1 MGHCNGWD
9 NRPAKSRGS
18 QELVALRRGGY
29 NWLVHADLVRAD
41 SADSADSVEVIAR
54 VTAGSQLL
62 VLLIL
67 LVLSAFFSGSET
79 AVTSLSELQIRHL
92 IERKPKKRRALEH
105 LLLEPNDLITAL
117 LIMNNLVNV
126 GASAVATLLFLRI
139 LPADLPQF
147 VSALVTTGVMTI
159 ALLVMGEITPKTMA
173 KNRAEAVTLL
183 VVGAVWRLTTALL
196 PIVRGLRWVSNQLL
210 RPFGEQALEREEGAI
225 SEDHLITLI
234 EEGEERGTIA
244 TQDGDMIRR
253 VLALD
258 ETTAED
264 VMVPRTEMQAV
275 ELGTPL
281 SEIAELVVRD
291 GHSRYP
297 VYEGDRDNVLGLLYA
312 KDLFALMANGDR
324 ANLKDIL
331 RPVYYTPT
339 TKPIN
344 VLLREFQR
352 ERLHLA
358 VVVDEYG
365 GVAGIVTLEDI
376 LEEIVGEIEDE
387 YDTPRTGQLLR
398 RLSASEAVVDGDAE
412 VRMVNRTLGLD
423 LSDEE
428 AVTIAGLI
436 LEELGDIPDP
446 GAKIRLGRAL
456 LTVEEASEREI
467 ISVRIALLP
476 EEEDEE
482 ED

>member
-1 MGHCNGWD
+1 MEPG
-9 NRPAKSRGS
+9 
-18 QELVALRRGGY
+18 LVDVPGRRY
-29 NWLVHADLVRAD
+29 N
-41 SADSADSVEVIAR
+41 SSVDVDTLEVIAR
-54 VTAGSQLL
+54 VTAGSQVL

-67 LVLSAFFSGSET
+67 LLLSSFFSGSET
-79 AVTSLSELQIRHL
+79 AVTSLSELQLRHMS
-92 IERKPKKRRALEH
+92 ERKPNKKRALKH
-105 LLLEPNDLITAL
+105 LLEEPNDLITTL

-139 LPADLPQF
+139 LPPGLPQY
-147 VSALVTTGVMTI
+147 VSALITTGVMTLS
-159 ALLVMGEITPKTMA
+159 LLLFGEITPKTVA
-173 KNRAEAVTLL
+173 KNRAEGVTL
-183 VVGAVWRLTTALL
+183 VVIGPVWRLTVMLHPL
-196 PIVRGLRWVSNQLL
+196 VRGLRAVTGLLL
-210 RPFGEQALEREEGAI
+210 RPFGEQVLEREEGTI

-244 TQDGDMIRR
+244 AQDGDMIRR

-264 VMVPRTEMQAV
+264 VMVPRTDMQAV
-275 ELGTPL
+275 EINTPL
-281 SEIAELVVRD
+281 AEISELVIRD

-297 VYEGDRDNVLGLLYA
+297 VYEENRDNVLGLLYA
-312 KDLFALMANGDR
+312 KDLFALMANGDEG
-324 ANLKDIL
+324 NLREIL

-398 RLSASEAVVDGDAE
+398 KLSPSEALVDADAE
-412 VRMVNRTLGLD
+412 VRMVKQTLGVD
-423 LSDEE
+423 LPEDD

-436 LEELGDIPDP
+436 LEELGDIPEP
-446 GAKIRLGRAL
+446 GARLRLGRVL

-467 ISVRIALLP
+467 ITVRIAVLP
-476 EEEDEE
+476 AEQQQDT
-482 ED
+482 

>member
-1 MGHCNGWD
+1 M
-9 NRPAKSRGS
+9 
-18 QELVALRRGGY
+18 
-29 NWLVHADLVRAD
+29 
-41 SADSADSVEVIAR
+41 
-54 VTAGSQLL
+54 LL
-62 VLLIL
+62 LF
-67 LVLSAFFSGSET
+67 SAFFSGSET

-92 IERKPKKRRALEH
+92 IERRPKKRRALEH
-105 LLLEPNDLITAL
+105 LLQEPNDLITAL
-117 LIMNNLVNV
+117 LILNNLVNV
-126 GASAVATLLFLRI
+126 GASAVATLMFLQI
-139 LPADLPQF
+139 LPPGLPQY
-147 VSALVTTGVMTI
+147 VSAIVTTGVMTI
-159 ALLVMGEITPKTMA
+159 ALLVLGEITPKTVA

-183 VVGAVWRLTTALL
+183 VVGPVWRMTAVMF
-196 PIVRGLRWVSNQLL
+196 PVVRGLRAVARVLL
-210 RPFGEQALEREEGAI
+210 KPFGEDLLEREEGAI

-244 TQDGDMIRR
+244 AQDGDMIRR

-264 VMVPRTEMQAV
+264 VMVPRTDMQAIEV
-275 ELGTPL
+275 NTPL

-297 VYEGDRDNVLGLLYA
+297 VYERIHDNVLGLLYA
-312 KDLFALMANGDR
+312 KDLFALMANGDQ
-324 ANLKDIL
+324 ANLNDIL
-331 RPVYYTPT
+331 RPVYYAPT

-352 ERLHLA
+352 ERVHLA

-387 YDTPRTGQLLR
+387 YDTPRTGQLVR

-412 VRMVNRTLGLD
+412 LRMVNQTLGLN
-423 LSDEE
+423 LSEDD

-446 GAKIRLGRAL
+446 GAKIRVGRAL

-467 ISVRIALLP
+467 ISVRIAVLP
-476 EEEDEE
+476 EEGEDEE

>member
-1 MGHCNGWD
+1 M
-9 NRPAKSRGS
+9 
-18 QELVALRRGGY
+18 LF
-29 NWLVHADLVRAD
+29 
-41 SADSADSVEVIAR
+41 
-54 VTAGSQLL
+54 
-62 VLLIL
+62 
-67 LVLSAFFSGSET
+67 SAFFSGSET

-92 IERKPKKRRALEH
+92 IERNPKKRRSLEH
-105 LLLEPNDLITAL
+105 LLQEPNDLITAL
-117 LIMNNLVNV
+117 LILNNLVNV
-126 GASAVATLLFLRI
+126 GASAVATLLFLQV
-139 LPADLPQF
+139 LPSGLPQY
-147 VSALVTTGVMTI
+147 VSAMVTTGVMTV
-159 ALLVMGEITPKTMA
+159 ALLVLGEITPKTVA
-173 KNRAEAVTLL
+173 KNRAEGVTLL
-183 VVGAVWRLTTALL
+183 VVGPVWRLTVALMPL
-196 PIVRGLRWVSNQLL
+196 VRGLRAVSRVLL
-210 RPFGEQALEREEGAI
+210 KPFGENLLEREEGGI

-234 EEGEERGTIA
+234 EEGEEKGTIA
-244 TQDGDMIRR
+244 AQDGDMIRR

-264 VMVPRTEMQAV
+264 VMVPRTDMQAIEV
-275 ELGTPL
+275 NTPL
-281 SEIAELVVRD
+281 SEISELVVRD

-297 VYEGDRDNVLGLLYA
+297 VYEKIHDNVLGLLYV
-312 KDLFALMANGDR
+312 KDLFAPMANGDQ
-324 ANLKDIL
+324 AKLTDIL
-331 RPVYYTPT
+331 RPVYYAPT

-352 ERLHLA
+352 ERVHLA

-412 VRMVNRTLGLD
+412 VRMVNQTLGLE
-423 LSDEE
+423 LSEE
-428 AVTIAGLI
+428 DAVTIAGLI

-467 ISVRIALLP
+467 ISVRIAVLP
-476 EEEDEE
+476 EEGEGEDE
-482 ED
+482 D

>member
-1 MGHCNGWD
+1 M
-9 NRPAKSRGS
+9 
-18 QELVALRRGGY
+18 
-29 NWLVHADLVRAD
+29 
-41 SADSADSVEVIAR
+41 
-54 VTAGSQLL
+54 TAGSQVL

-67 LVLSAFFSGSET
+67 LLFSAFFSGSET
-79 AVTSLSELQIRHL
+79 AVTSLSELRIRYM

-105 LLLEPNDLITAL
+105 LLREPNDLIATL
-117 LIMNNLVNV
+117 LILNNLVNV
-126 GASAVATLLFLRI
+126 AASAVATLLFLRV
-139 LPADLPQF
+139 LPPGLPQY
-147 VSALVTTGVMTI
+147 VSAMVTTGVMTT
-159 ALLVMGEITPKTMA
+159 ALLLVGEITPKTVA
-173 KNRAEAVTLL
+173 KNRAESVTLL
-183 VVGAVWRLTTALL
+183 VIGPAWRLTRVLL
-196 PIVRGLRWVSNQLL
+196 PVVRGLRAVAGVLL
-210 RPFGEQALEREEGAI
+210 KPFGEELLQREEAEV

-244 TQDGDMIRR
+244 AQDGDMIRR

-258 ETTAED
+258 ETTAEN
-264 VMVPRTEMQAV
+264 VMVPRTDMQAIEV
-275 ELGTPL
+275 NTPL

-297 VYEGDRDNVLGLLYA
+297 VYEGFHDNVLGLLYA
-312 KDLFALMANGDR
+312 KDLFALMANGDQAKIR
-324 ANLKDIL
+324 DIL
-331 RPVYYTPT
+331 RPVYYAPT

-358 VVVDEYG
+358 VVVDEHG

-412 VRMVNRTLGLD
+412 VRMVNQTLGLELAGD
-423 LSDEE
+423 D

-446 GAKIRLGRAL
+446 GARIRLGRAL

-467 ISVRIALLP
+467 ISVRIASLP
-476 EEEDEE
+476 EEGEEEE

>member
-1 MGHCNGWD
+1 
-9 NRPAKSRGS
+9 
-18 QELVALRRGGY
+18 
-29 NWLVHADLVRAD
+29 
-41 SADSADSVEVIAR
+41 
-54 VTAGSQLL
+54 VTAGSQVL

-67 LVLSAFFSGSET
+67 LLLSAFFSGSET
-79 AVTSLSELQIRHL
+79 AVTSVSELQLRHMS
-92 IERKPKKRRALEH
+92 ERKPGKRRALQH
-105 LLLEPNDLITAL
+105 LLQEPNDLITTL

-126 GASAVATLLFLRI
+126 GASAVATLLFIRV
-139 LPADLPQF
+139 LPPGLPQY
-147 VSALVTTGVMTI
+147 VSALITTAVMTVS
-159 ALLVMGEITPKTMA
+159 LLLFGEITPKTVA
-173 KNRAEAVTLL
+173 KNRAEGFTSL
-183 VVGAVWRLTTALL
+183 VIGPVWRLTRMLL
-196 PIVRGLRWVSNQLL
+196 PLVRGLRAVSGLLL
-210 RPFGEQALEREEGAI
+210 RPFGEQVLEREEGTI

-244 TQDGDMIRR
+244 AQDGDMIRR

-264 VMVPRTEMQAV
+264 VMVPRTDMQAV
-275 ELGTPL
+275 EINTPL
-281 SEIAELVVRD
+281 SEITDLVIRD

-297 VYEGDRDNVLGLLYA
+297 VYEDDRDNVLGLLYT
-312 KDLFALMANGDR
+312 KDLFALMTDGKHGDLR
-324 ANLKDIL
+324 DIL
-331 RPVYYTPT
+331 RSVYYTPT

-398 RLSASEAVVDGDAE
+398 KLSPSEALVDADAE
-412 VRMVNRTLGLD
+412 VRMVKQTLGVELPED
-423 LSDEE
+423 D

-436 LEELGDIPDP
+436 LEELGDIPEP
-446 GAKIRLGRAL
+446 GARLRLGRVL
-456 LTVEEASEREI
+456 LTVEEATEREI
-467 ISVRIALLP
+467 ITVRLAVLP
-476 EEEDEE
+476 EDEPEDT
-482 ED
+482 